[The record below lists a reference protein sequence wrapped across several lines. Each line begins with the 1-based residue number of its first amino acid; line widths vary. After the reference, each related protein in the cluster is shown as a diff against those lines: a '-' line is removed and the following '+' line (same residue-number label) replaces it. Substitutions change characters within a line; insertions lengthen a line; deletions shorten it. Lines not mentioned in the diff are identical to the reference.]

1 MDFDARPLTD
11 EEKRM
16 IEAKRRERER
26 ERERDPRRRD
36 RDRERERERDRDRD
50 RDRDGKD
57 RSKPGR
63 PSRRMDIIDQLDATS
78 IFGTGRKCAN
88 SHQLFLR
95 LILFSVFH
103 HDGPFDA
110 LNPHRNRQN
119 SRRAP
124 MQAFPK
130 DSLNNSLGGAGPL
143 NSQADHSTFMGNA
156 TDEAFRDFATGS
168 KTNGYYP
175 KEKEPAI
182 FDPSARNNV
191 VHGDETHGL
200 GSTTFLEG
208 TPAARSAIV
217 RHQVEQA
224 QDNAEIG
231 LQRKKSLAQRI
242 RHINK
247 NQRDF
252 APSGRMTNPEVGL
265 NRRSPDY
272 PTATST
278 ASDNN
283 PFFSEFSKGEESISV
298 RRRDGT
304 MSPTNAPAGIRRG
317 SAGGALERRST
328 TDATSPSDEPPKP
341 TGILGR
347 MKSLKGSRRPRNDGM
362 NNAIPAPG
370 TAV

>member
-1 MDFDARPLTD
+1 
-11 EEKRM
+11 
-16 IEAKRRERER
+16 
-26 ERERDPRRRD
+26 
-36 RDRERERERDRDRD
+36 
-50 RDRDGKD
+50 
-57 RSKPGR
+57 
-63 PSRRMDIIDQLDATS
+63 
-78 IFGTGRKCAN
+78 
-88 SHQLFLR
+88 
-95 LILFSVFH
+95 
-103 HDGPFDA
+103 
-110 LNPHRNRQN
+110 
-119 SRRAP
+119 

-156 TDEAFRDFATGS
+156 TDEAFRDFATGT
-168 KTNGYYP
+168 KGGNGYYPP

-182 FDPSARNNV
+182 FDPVARTHF

-200 GSTTFLEG
+200 GTSTFLEG

-217 RHQVEQA
+217 RHQAEQA
-224 QDNAEIG
+224 QDNMEGG

-247 NQRDF
+247 GQRDF
-252 APSGRMTNPEVGL
+252 APSGRMTNPEVGY
-265 NRRSPDY
+265 NRGSPEGY

-283 PFFSEFSKGEESISV
+283 PFFSEFSKGDESISV

-304 MSPTNAPAGIRRG
+304 MSPTNAPGGMRRG

-328 TDATSPSDEPPKP
+328 TDATSPSDEPGAKP
-341 TGILGR
+341 MGILGR
-347 MKSLKGSRRPRNDGM
+347 MKSLKGSRRPPRNDGM